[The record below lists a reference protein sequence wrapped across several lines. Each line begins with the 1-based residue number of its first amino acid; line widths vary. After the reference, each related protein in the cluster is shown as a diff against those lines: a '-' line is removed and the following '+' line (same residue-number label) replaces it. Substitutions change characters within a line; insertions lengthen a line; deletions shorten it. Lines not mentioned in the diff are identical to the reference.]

1 MVLLHQLLKDLVADL
16 FALLLQELRVIVA
29 LARCYEVLI
38 SLLKS
43 GLLAAGRTSLRNEA
57 TI

>member
-1 MVLLHQLLKDLVADL
+1 MLLHQLLKDLVADL